1 MTAEAIALYL
11 TLGVM
16 VVGGVALWAIRV
28 SRGEAA
34 AREVAKLNTDL
45 SAVERD
51 LANFKEHVAREYMTN
66 NAMLQV
72 EQRLTDA
79 INRLGDRLDRA
90 FTPAGTRPRQPAK

>member
-1 MTAEAIALYL
+1 MNAEAIALYL

-16 VVGGVALWAIRV
+16 VVGAIAFWAIRV
-28 SRGEAA
+28 SQGEAA
-34 AREVAKLNTDL
+34 AKEAARLRVDL
-45 SAVERD
+45 GIVERD
-51 LANFKEHVAREYMTN
+51 LAAFKEHVAREYMTN

-90 FTPAGTRPRQPAK
+90 FTPTRTRTPAK